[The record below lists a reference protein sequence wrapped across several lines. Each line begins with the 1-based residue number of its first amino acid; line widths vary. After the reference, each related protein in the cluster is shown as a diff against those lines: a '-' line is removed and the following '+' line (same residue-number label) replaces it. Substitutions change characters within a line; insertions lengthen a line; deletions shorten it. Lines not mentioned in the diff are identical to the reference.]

1 MKKKK
6 VLRLI
11 RKVLMQEGL
20 IPNPYIYN
28 PTHLISSAN
37 PYLYGPHVTNPDW
50 PAPQSSKIADEMKSI
65 MDANREEVVKVMNRL
80 VMGVQD
86 PKGEKQ

>member
-11 RKVLMQEGL
+11 RKVLMQEGV
-20 IPNPYIYN
+20 
-28 PTHLISSAN
+28 TSN

-50 PAPQSSKIADEMKSI
+50 PTPQSIKIADEMKSI

-86 PKGEKQ
+86 PKGE